1 MDNDKLMF
9 LDGHT
14 QKIKKTLNRI
24 SDDFIYIGFL
34 LWEVNKFKYFESKGY
49 LNIIEYAENEFGF
62 KKSQT
67 YNFIGVCEKFSRY
80 TSSGYPSIHI
90 DDKYKDY
97 SFSQLCEIK
106 VLKGDL
112 INKVDSGMSTRQI
125 KEIKKNDIVVDKE
138 KKLNDIVVDNEKI
151 LNDFTHEI
159 RKKFDIEIAKKDKL
173 IQDLAHENS
182 ELKNDFQK
190 NVPGDDLQL
199 LLKKLYMEW
208 SKIIDDVEASAFD
221 KVINFIKKEFNIS

>member
-14 QKIKKTLNRI
+14 QKIKKTLCRI

-49 LNIIEYAENEFGF
+49 SNIIEYAENEFGF

-112 INKVDSGMSTRQI
+112 INEVDPGMSSRQI
-125 KEIKKNDIVVDKE
+125 KELKKKELKKNDILVE
-138 KKLNDIVVDNEKI
+138 SEEYLNE
-151 LNDFTHEI
+151 FTQQI
-159 RKKFDIEIAKKDKL
+159 REKFDVVVKEKDKL
-173 IQDLAHENS
+173 IQKLAHENAD
-182 ELKNDFQK
+182 LKNKSHD
-190 NVPGDDLQL
+190 NVPVGDDIQL

-208 SKIIDDVEASAFD
+208 SKIVDDVEAVAFD